1 MKINRTS
8 INLQNYYDNILGD
21 KMSNEFTEK
30 VNEITRKANEIK
42 EAAKAK
48 PAEPVVAKQKRETQS
63 MLPMD
68 LAENKA
74 RKQPNYSDL
83 TYQIGTNPSVNKNRT
98 ENKY

>member
-8 INLQNYYDNILGD
+8 INLQNYYDNILGE
-21 KMSNEFTEK
+21 M
-30 VNEITRKANEIK
+30 K

-48 PAEPVVAKQKRETQS
+48 PVEPVVAKEKRETKS